1 MCACGRVR
9 GRIFVCSECV
19 WVCTL
24 HSLLFAP
31 PRAPLHPS
39 ACTRAAP
46 WGLSTALPP
55 SSCLH
60 HHQQG
65 MGAAEMGQDPGLPNF
80 LPHWAQTQSQEGT
93 SRCPAPCQSRWQELP
108 CPQNTGGT
116 SWGGAGTGFLSPLL
130 LLLLSPCS

>member
-1 MCACGRVR
+1 MSVSGCAP
-9 GRIFVCSECV
+9 
-19 WVCTL
+19 CTASYL
-24 HSLLFAP
+24 RP

-65 MGAAEMGQDPGLPNF
+65 LGAAEMGQDPGLPNF

-93 SRCPAPCQSRWQELP
+93 SLCQSWWQELP

-116 SWGGAGTGFLSPLL
+116 SGGGAGPGLLSPLL
-130 LLLLSPCS
+130 LFLLSPCS